1 MCASW
6 NPLFVPAESIETECT
21 ILNQDSPKIDRQ
33 SSKIKIPLKEH
44 QKSLV
49 YRFRELENSST
60 KKLNYNGMDIVTKF
74 GIIGD
79 IVGSG
84 KTLSILSI
92 ISDHQKLKTHIEVSY
107 YNDMVSIKSNQMQTQ
122 APLVMKQ
129 NVIVVPH
136 NIFKQW
142 VYAIENHSDLKYIG
156 INNKKTLDIFEKER
170 NKLSFQENDI
180 ILVSSTRYNKFA
192 TCYYS
197 KDKIFSR
204 IFFDE
209 ADTINIPSCDKVNA
223 SFTWFVT
230 STYNVLCNPCGVNWR
245 SAEIL

>member
-49 YRFRELENSST
+49 YRCRELENSST

-107 YNDMVSIKSNQMQTQ
+107 YNDMVSIKFTVCMG
-122 APLVMKQ
+122 L
-129 NVIVVPH
+129 
-136 NIFKQW
+136 
-142 VYAIENHSDLKYIG
+142 L
-156 INNKKTLDIFEKER
+156 ER
-170 NKLSFQENDI
+170 
-180 ILVSSTRYNKFA
+180 
-192 TCYYS
+192 
-197 KDKIFSR
+197 
-204 IFFDE
+204 
-209 ADTINIPSCDKVNA
+209 
-223 SFTWFVT
+223 
-230 STYNVLCNPCGVNWR
+230 
-245 SAEIL
+245 